1 MLKGIR
7 RLKLSNFKNPHR
19 TSESIL
25 ENALRMLS
33 KFVENACN
41 SIKILL
47 N

>member
-1 MLKGIR
+1 MLKGIQE
-7 RLKLSNFKNPHR
+7 LKLSNFKNSHR
-19 TSESIL
+19 ISESIL
-25 ENALRMLS
+25 EDALRMLS